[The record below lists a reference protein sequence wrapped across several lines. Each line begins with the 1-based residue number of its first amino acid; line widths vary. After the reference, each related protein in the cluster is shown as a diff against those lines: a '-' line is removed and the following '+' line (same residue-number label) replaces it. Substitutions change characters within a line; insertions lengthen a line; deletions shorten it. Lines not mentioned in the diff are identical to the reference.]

1 MATATKTEVIAALSV
16 ELAKPDYVTLPVT
29 GKGSKTSLLL
39 TKPEISN
46 PDPAPQVQAPADPA
60 ALFNPVP
67 ADELAAIDDG
77 LLGRVMDAVEDGN
90 LQRVSLQIQVAVA
103 RGYISSGTAT
113 ALATACRRPSM
124 IRIIQQLCS
133 VRLRGKRFLRITTGL
148 LSRACHQQ
156 AACQRRG
163 SRRQHS
169 NGTVNI
175 TESGYVV
182 CEQFPVGFGR
192 RQCHV

>member
-113 ALATACRRPSM
+113 ALATALQATVDDPDHPATVFGPSPWET
-124 IRIIQQLCS
+124 ILADNNW
-133 VRLRGKRFLRITTGL
+133 TTIEGL
-148 LSRACHQQ
+148 PSTGGLPTSWIEE
-156 AACQRRG
+156 AAQ
-163 SRRQHS
+163 
-169 NGTVNI
+169 
-175 TESGYVV
+175 
-182 CEQFPVGFGR
+182 
-192 RQCHV
+192 